1 MYKASR
7 RREYE
12 RLRAMD
18 EEVKEEE
25 GKRVWKTEKEERE
38 RRDEERTRKNREK
51 RRKKNGKG
59 GKDGKEK
66 DARGGD
72 VKSGGVKARVVTK
85 ENGEKDDEHEGREGN
100 GELDEVQPQGLV
112 IHDDD

>member
-1 MYKASR
+1 
-7 RREYE
+7 
-12 RLRAMD
+12 MD

-25 GKRVWKTEKEERE
+25 GKRVWETEKEERE

-66 DARGGD
+66 DAKGD
-72 VKSGGVKARVVTK
+72 VKSGGVKARVVMK
-85 ENGEKDDEHEGREGN
+85 ENGEKDDEQEGQKGN
-100 GELDEVQPQGLV
+100 NPCQAVPIWSCQGS
-112 IHDDD
+112 DRA